1 MDDGKSVGGGF
12 LGGSQG
18 GEAGQRVRFVK
29 VYEHN
34 ATDNVS
40 VWQRT
45 G

>member
-18 GEAGQRVRFVK
+18 GEAGQRVRFVD
-29 VYEHN
+29 VHEHD
-34 ATDNVS
+34 ATDKTS
-40 VWQRT
+40 VWELT